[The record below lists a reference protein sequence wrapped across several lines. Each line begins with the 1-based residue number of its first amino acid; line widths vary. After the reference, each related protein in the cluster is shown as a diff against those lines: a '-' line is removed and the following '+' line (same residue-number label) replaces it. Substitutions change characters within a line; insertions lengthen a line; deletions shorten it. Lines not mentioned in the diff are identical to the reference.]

1 MPAISMFYGIIVQ
14 MMFFDT
20 DKHKKPHIHVRYGEF
35 KASFDIE
42 TIEILAG
49 NLPTKQLRLVKA
61 WMEIHKDE
69 LMANWF
75 LAVEGEQVFKIEPLK

>member
-35 KASFDIE
+35 KASIDIE

-75 LAVEGEQVFKIEPLK
+75 LVPYSRFSA

>member
-1 MPAISMFYGIIVQ
+1 MFFGIIVQ

-75 LAVEGEQVFKIEPLK
+75 LVPYSRFSA